1 MLNQQVREV
10 LGRVGLTRPDGRP
23 LHAYGCTVAEME
35 RLAGGLRLAL
45 ARATDFGDIAPAFV
59 LWSAEHIRL
68 HHLGGQLTWALI
80 YNTLSVPEDRSSAL
94 KLVERGLLWWERQ
107 VRVSAGG
114 NRMFLYSLMAEGGLP
129 DALLAAAGLYREV
142 VIAMVREIEADGVLG
157 PSTADVVAERHIQD
171 LPQVYR
177 TDDTARL
184 LADLAVAIVG
194 LRQAL
199 PDDLPIEAAERWL
212 DAHKYGW
219 RDALPLRL
227 SPEALTALV
236 RPVLIAEPAGRPR
249 PLAPLVRRELRR
261 RVDGNGWT
269 GVTVVGN
276 GGFLPALLLP
286 GVDEDLR
293 LRFLP
298 RTPTDNAVVSLLGIP
313 EGGGWRLLRVIGQG
327 DVELSLAPEES
338 LALSAYA
345 DGHLV
350 GEAVVDAGLPA
361 LAEAPRLWRSAEAS
375 SEKTVR
381 LLPLSES
388 GRTRGAQVWLQAT
401 KEAEP
406 KSLDGVSV
414 GPAECVSDG
423 RLWPLNGQ
431 GEIEVGGVRLRVLTG
446 AEVDEEHAQLLTSG
460 RPLVGWRAVHG
471 MQLLCGTPVFW
482 GSSGGTPLRRLWRDV
497 EMRQIPSVL
506 CGQIAEWRRD
516 GQVVARLR
524 TIILPEALALCLRET
539 RPGVAVLQGQGLVAG
554 WHVALLAAGADE
566 RAVSD
571 ANGRVVLTLTVRD
584 AVPGLV
590 RLRLSEPV
598 TGEALMLEAPWPAR
612 TAMLVDPSGVRLQR
626 NRAIACASLSGW
638 RGFVP
643 VGGGTLQ
650 LRVANDRAT
659 VGMKVE
665 GEVRLA
671 AHEALWRSILALAGP
686 DARVN
691 LRLIAGGDAG
701 HRLELG
707 RYDWQAEIVGY
718 CCRLGD
724 GRAILHAV
732 TLEEPLLVKTRAAE
746 HEFDLSEWLG
756 KGPNLWF
763 IQGRS
768 DKRGIMRPFAWS
780 PVPAR
785 VSTREQRVGRYAAN
799 WLRLL
804 KRPTDPTWAHSW
816 TLIAAAREGGDA
828 GALDQVQALRLVP
841 AAAVTLLF
849 RVREGELAEAVALE
863 DAAPIWW
870 PLVTCSDWA
879 AGLGVDLARQRMRF
893 HEAGFDSDEA
903 ERESQKAVARRVW
916 HILTLRPELQGH
928 LCLALER
935 CGLQP
940 FALPKAA
947 DDPVLPLR
955 LAEPRQLLEGLSHE
969 AAKRFSHL
977 PDGFGQ
983 AVARRL
989 SVGRG
994 FNPAL
999 RPLLDAPLVVA
1010 EVAVG
1015 WRPQPTLRET
1025 LHILSLRLADPVW
1038 FDAALPPAISL
1049 AREEQENV

>member
-1 MLNQQVREV
+1 METRMCKRIVLLAFWLLCLTAAPAAAECDRSGLVAIGDLRAGAVADGHQVSTEGV
-10 LGRVGLTRPDGRP
+10 VTGVFLGRERLGGFFLQDAGEPPAGLFVHAPDIDAGQVAPGRRMQVDGRFTRFHGRP
-23 LHAYGCTVAEME
+23 QVH
-35 RLAGGLRLAL
+35 R
-45 ARATDFGDIAPAFV
+45 I
-59 LWSAEHIRL
+59 
-68 HHLGGQLTWALI
+68 
-80 YNTLSVPEDRSSAL
+80 SAL
-94 KLVERGLLWWERQ
+94 RDCGV
-107 VRVSAGG
+107 A
-114 NRMFLYSLMAEGGLP
+114 GLP
-129 DALLAAAGLYREV
+129 EPV
-142 VIAMVREIEADGVLG
+142 
-157 PSTADVVAERHIQD
+157 P
-171 LPQVYR
+171 
-177 TDDTARL
+177 
-184 LADLAVAIVG
+184 
-194 LRQAL
+194 LRL
-199 PDDLPIEAAERWL
+199 PDDAHRLPSLQDTRVRFEQVLTVTGNRELHR
-212 DAHKYGW
+212 YGT
-219 RDALPLRL
+219 LRL
-227 SPEALTALV
+227 SAEALTALV
-236 RPVLIAEPAGRPR
+236 RPVLIAEPVGRPR

-261 RVDGNGWT
+261 RADGNGWT

-298 RTPTDNAVVSLLGIP
+298 RTPTDKAVVSLLGIP
-313 EGGGWRLLRVIGQG
+313 EGGGWRLLRVIGRG
-327 DVELSLAPEES
+327 DVELALAPEEL

-361 LAEAPRLWRSAEAS
+361 LADAPRLWRSAEAS

-381 LLPLSES
+381 LVPLSES

-406 KSLDGVSV
+406 KSFGGVSV

-707 RYDWQAEIVGY
+707 RYDWQAEMVGY
-718 CCRLGD
+718 CCRLGV
-724 GRAILHAV
+724 GRAILHAI
-732 TLEEPLLVKTRAAE
+732 TLEEPLLVKII
-746 HEFDLSEWLG
+746 
-756 KGPNLWF
+756 K
-763 IQGRS
+763 
-768 DKRGIMRPFAWS
+768 
-780 PVPAR
+780 
-785 VSTREQRVGRYAAN
+785 
-799 WLRLL
+799 
-804 KRPTDPTWAHSW
+804 
-816 TLIAAAREGGDA
+816 
-828 GALDQVQALRLVP
+828 
-841 AAAVTLLF
+841 
-849 RVREGELAEAVALE
+849 
-863 DAAPIWW
+863 
-870 PLVTCSDWA
+870 
-879 AGLGVDLARQRMRF
+879 
-893 HEAGFDSDEA
+893 
-903 ERESQKAVARRVW
+903 
-916 HILTLRPELQGH
+916 
-928 LCLALER
+928 
-935 CGLQP
+935 
-940 FALPKAA
+940 
-947 DDPVLPLR
+947 
-955 LAEPRQLLEGLSHE
+955 
-969 AAKRFSHL
+969 
-977 PDGFGQ
+977 
-983 AVARRL
+983 
-989 SVGRG
+989 
-994 FNPAL
+994 
-999 RPLLDAPLVVA
+999 
-1010 EVAVG
+1010 
-1015 WRPQPTLRET
+1015 
-1025 LHILSLRLADPVW
+1025 
-1038 FDAALPPAISL
+1038 
-1049 AREEQENV
+1049 